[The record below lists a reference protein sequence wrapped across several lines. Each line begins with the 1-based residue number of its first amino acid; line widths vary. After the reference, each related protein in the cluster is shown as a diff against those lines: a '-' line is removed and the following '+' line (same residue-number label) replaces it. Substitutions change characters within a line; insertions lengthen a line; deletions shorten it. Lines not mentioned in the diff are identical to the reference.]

1 MSLPCVNL
9 LLSIDPFLPLLR
21 REGMIRGGQEETKL
35 MGSFKELL
43 GGGMLCMIMIG
54 EYVRCLLG
62 EV

>member
-1 MSLPCVNL
+1 
-9 LLSIDPFLPLLR
+9 
-21 REGMIRGGQEETKL
+21 MIRGGQEETKL